1 MAKNIMS
8 QYLRYM
14 WWWICWQP
22 SLLQGLMFILF
33 LICYLSVS
41 TNYLLCHWVNNLGI
55 QMNVWC
61 FPEFFFS
68 EIVFYAQQY
77 HQLVLYKEQMF
88 LKLLWQ
94 WGKISDEVRSSIF
107 SKFINKCQCTCLAH
121 LKIKP
126 KQRCFDLILS
136 ILEVHHKSS
145 TGLCLAFWMVKRIK
159 NSLKYLSFRTKVYDQ
174 QI

>member
-1 MAKNIMS
+1 M
-8 QYLRYM
+8 
-14 WWWICWQP
+14 
-22 SLLQGLMFILF
+22 
-33 LICYLSVS
+33 
-41 TNYLLCHWVNNLGI
+41 
-55 QMNVWC
+55 
-61 FPEFFFS
+61 
-68 EIVFYAQQY
+68 
-77 HQLVLYKEQMF
+77 VLYKEQMF
-88 LKLLWQ
+88 LKLLRQ

-145 TGLCLAFWMVKRIK
+145 TGLCLAFWMVKWIK

-174 QI
+174 QIENFCENFLEKSFKKMHLNLLTFSYLCFTHSKLCEKILFHIIDIISKMTDYIYW